1 MRVREIKDV
10 EDISIDTSES
20 TIVGPIKEEKAEIW
34 SYSYMPTVLPALNF
48 WNDY

>member
-1 MRVREIKDV
+1 MRVKEIKDV

-20 TIVGPIKEEKAEIW
+20 NIVGPIEEKAEIW
-34 SYSYMPTVLPALNF
+34 SYYYMSTVLSALNF